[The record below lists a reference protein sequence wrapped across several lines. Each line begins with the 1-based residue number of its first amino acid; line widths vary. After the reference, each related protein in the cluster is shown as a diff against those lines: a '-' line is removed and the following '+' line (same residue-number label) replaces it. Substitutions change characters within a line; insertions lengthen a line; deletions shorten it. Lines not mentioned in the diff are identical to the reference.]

1 MIDIYIKRQKI
12 IIRVLVAYSHSS
24 TKDQIVFFPYNDIK
38 IHTTMEV
45 LTISHFIGIYMK
57 AMQVTFCKH
66 ANKIMISLLSIYD
79 MSKNFGTE
87 Q

>member
-1 MIDIYIKRQKI
+1 
-12 IIRVLVAYSHSS
+12 
-24 TKDQIVFFPYNDIK
+24 
-38 IHTTMEV
+38 MEV